1 MTGSLCAES
10 KKAPNEFFASF
21 ADIVFIIHSLCIND
35 LVAII
40 ATSL

>member
-21 ADIVFIIHSLCIND
+21 ADIVFIIYNLYIKNSSHYGYLI
-35 LVAII
+35 
-40 ATSL
+40 